1 MSQIYNA
8 NIKRLKLQDIFLGIL
23 KIYLFTGK
31 FSRGPQVQE
40 RALLELHSICL

>member
-8 NIKRLKLQDIFLGIL
+8 NIKRLKLEDILLGIL
-23 KIYLFTGK
+23 KIYSFTRK
-31 FSRGPQVQE
+31 LSRGPQVQE